1 MKRNTVKLISLSI
14 ALLVFFSMA
23 VSAYADAKFSDTAGN
38 WAETEI
44 GKWVDSGI
52 IDGYEDGSFRPGNS
66 ITRAEFSNI
75 ISKVF
80 NYTDK
85 TENQFS
91 DVSSDKWYY
100 DVVSK
105 AAAAGIIEGD
115 QGKFRPEDFI
125 SRQEAAII
133 IGRAFVLK
141 VKDASAADKLD
152 DSKDIAEWA
161 KDAVSAVV
169 ENGYMT
175 GRSAGIFAPRAE
187 ITRAETV
194 KILDNILQ
202 DVKGT
207 AGTYTGTY
215 EKSLAVNVG
224 DVTLKDAEIKGDLI
238 LAQGI
243 GDGSVTLDNVKVE
256 GRTLVLGGGENSIIL
271 NNTSLGGTLV
281 IIKKDGKVR
290 IVAKGSTSI
299 PSVSLNSGAKLEEE
313 EVTGDGFGDVEVIE
327 IAAGQQIVLDGD
339 FEEVT
344 VEAAGAAIQVANG
357 KVGKLE
363 VAKEA
368 AGANV
373 EIASGATVTT
383 LTANAAVQVTGKGKI
398 TTANVNAAGVVI
410 EQKPTT
416 VKVAEGITA
425 KVAGTETTGTTGGTG
440 EEPAPSNGGSSGD
453 DDDDDEPGTEPETSI
468 RSVQLTTKGGN
479 PIGSSVSSSDYTVDL
494 STASGISENTYI
506 DGLKIVSSPVT
517 DKLVVKDVTGQD
529 VKGTNGVFGFTGN
542 NSIFEAFFGEGLD
555 FDGDVSVK
563 TIRSIFSGT
572 ITREI
577 AVYSGST
584 LIKNITLS
592 IKISEGDTVGTQELF
607 DCYTISASGGT
618 ITATLKSGKEDVYIT
633 NSGFYKLLTDLIT
646 IPAGYSFD
654 GVQIGKAGEDES
666 DYTAFTNNKVTVV
679 QNLVDKTGVGINELT
694 TGTLTDKE
702 IIVKAHASKPNN
714 PNRVVTI
721 KFE

>member
-1 MKRNTVKLISLSI
+1 M
-14 ALLVFFSMA
+14 
-23 VSAYADAKFSDTAGN
+23 
-38 WAETEI
+38 
-44 GKWVDSGI
+44 
-52 IDGYEDGSFRPGNS
+52 
-66 ITRAEFSNI
+66 
-75 ISKVF
+75 
-80 NYTDK
+80 
-85 TENQFS
+85 
-91 DVSSDKWYY
+91 
-100 DVVSK
+100 
-105 AAAAGIIEGD
+105 
-115 QGKFRPEDFI
+115 
-125 SRQEAAII
+125 
-133 IGRAFVLK
+133 
-141 VKDASAADKLD
+141 
-152 DSKDIAEWA
+152 
-161 KDAVSAVV
+161 
-169 ENGYMT
+169 
-175 GRSAGIFAPRAE
+175 
-187 ITRAETV
+187 
-194 KILDNILQ
+194 
-202 DVKGT
+202 
-207 AGTYTGTY
+207 
-215 EKSLAVNVG
+215 
-224 DVTLKDAEIKGDLI
+224 
-238 LAQGI
+238 
-243 GDGSVTLDNVKVE
+243 
-256 GRTLVLGGGENSIIL
+256 
-271 NNTSLGGTLV
+271 

-339 FEEVT
+339 FAEVT

-453 DDDDDEPGTEPETSI
+453 DNDDDEPGTEPETSI

-494 STASGISENTYI
+494 TGVSGDIYI
-506 DGLKIVSSPVT
+506 NGLKIDSSPVA
-517 DKLVVKDVTGQD
+517 DKLVVKDVAGQD

-654 GVQIGKAGEDES
+654 SVDIGKNGS
-666 DYTAFTNNKVTVV
+666 DYETVDDPANNKIAVV
-679 QNLVDKTGVGINELT
+679 AKLKDITGVGANEIT
-694 TGTLTDKE
+694 TGTLKDNDIT
-702 IIVKAHASKPNN
+702 VKAHASKPGKSD
-714 PNRVVTI
+714 RVMTI
-721 KFE
+721 VFE